1 MRAYTVATA
10 ALALR
15 TDPKWIDNLL
25 SHHEVPGVAH
35 AQRGVRRRI
44 SPSSVRIIAIARA
57 LVDDLS
63 LPLHRAVALA
73 IELESHEK
81 NAFPIS
87 EHIVLHLDRGRLLSD
102 LAQRLD
108 EAAEFAAVPKRGRR
122 PRRVDVSA
130 T

>member
-10 ALALR
+10 AFALS
-15 TDPKWIDNLL
+15 TDKKWVDNLL

-44 SPSSVRIIAIARA
+44 PPSSMRIIAIART
-57 LVDDLS
+57 LVADLS

-73 IELESHEK
+73 IELETEEK
-81 NAFPIS
+81 SAFRIS
-87 EHIVLHLDRGRLLSD
+87 EHIVLHLDRVRLLSE
-102 LAQRLD
+102 LARRLD

-122 PRRVDVSA
+122 PRQVNSSP